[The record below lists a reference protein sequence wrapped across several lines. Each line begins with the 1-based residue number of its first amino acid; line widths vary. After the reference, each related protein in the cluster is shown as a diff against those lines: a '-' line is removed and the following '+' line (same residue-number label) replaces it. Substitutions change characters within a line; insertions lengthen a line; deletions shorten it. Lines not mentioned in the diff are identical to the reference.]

1 MSKESKD
8 IAIGYSSCPN
18 DVFIFDALVAGKIDP
33 RGFCCTPV
41 IEDVEALNLR
51 ARKRDLDV
59 TKISFH
65 AYGLLRETHV
75 LLDSGSALGRGCGPL
90 LIAKSPLNHQQLASA
105 RIAIPGALT
114 TAALLLRLFSPNSDN
129 FEILVFDE
137 IVDAVATGRVDAG
150 LIIHESRFTYA
161 EKGLVK
167 LVDLGEWW
175 EGETGLPIPLGG
187 IIADRRLGAD
197 VITEFDALLRES
209 IEFAHARPES
219 VWPAIRAHAQELDDS
234 VIRSHIDLYVT
245 DFTTS
250 LGDEG
255 REAIST
261 LFRRA
266 EEVGI
271 LPRNANADQ

>member
-1 MSKESKD
+1 MGKNPKD
-8 IAIGYSSCPN
+8 VAVGYSSCPN
-18 DVFIFDALVAGKIDP
+18 DVFIFAALVAGKIDA
-33 RGFCCTPV
+33 RGFRSTPV

-51 ARKRDLDV
+51 ARKRDLDI

-65 AYGLLRETHV
+65 AYGLLRDTHV

-90 LIAKSPLNHQQLASA
+90 LIAKRPLEHRQLGTA

-114 TAALLLRLFSPNSDN
+114 TAALLLRLFSPESHN

-161 EKGLVK
+161 EKGLVE

-175 EGETGLPIPLGG
+175 ERETGLPIPLGG

-197 VITEFDALLRES
+197 TIAEFDAVLRDS
-209 IEFAHARPES
+209 IEFAHAHPEE
-219 VWPAIRAHAQELDDS
+219 VWPTIRAHAQELDDD

-250 LGDEG
+250 LGAEG
-255 REAIST
+255 RQAIDT
-261 LFRRA
+261 LFERA
-266 EEVGI
+266 EAVGI
-271 LPRNANADQ
+271 IKADS

>member
-8 IAIGYSSCPN
+8 IAVGYSSCPN

-187 IIADRRLGAD
+187 IIAD
-197 VITEFDALLRES
+197 
-209 IEFAHARPES
+209 
-219 VWPAIRAHAQELDDS
+219 
-234 VIRSHIDLYVT
+234 
-245 DFTTS
+245 
-250 LGDEG
+250 
-255 REAIST
+255 
-261 LFRRA
+261 
-266 EEVGI
+266 
-271 LPRNANADQ
+271 